1 MEVQD
6 MHMDKISEAAALFMG
21 LACGALAGWIGHL
34 AGMI

>member
-1 MEVQD
+1 

-34 AGMI
+34 VGTLL